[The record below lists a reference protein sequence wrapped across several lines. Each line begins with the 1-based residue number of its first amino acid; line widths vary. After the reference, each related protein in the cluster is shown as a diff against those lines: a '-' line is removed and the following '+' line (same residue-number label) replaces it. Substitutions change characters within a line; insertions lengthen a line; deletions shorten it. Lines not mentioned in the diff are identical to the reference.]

1 MVCNRVGRRPTGRKG
16 GFSLRKSLFLTAL
29 FVISVMSPMALADV
43 TETQFQDGSTS
54 YTHTFTGTGDGFAGN
69 LTFPYGAEVSSAT
82 FDIAG
87 EPSSTMWGN
96 LTTDSDFGGA
106 GTGQWSGTP
115 PGFAYGSRS
124 NLEVGNDQVQLVGNP
139 TNNVNGM
146 DRSTD
151 ATSTET
157 INNTGGFAANGD
169 QGFIGSTKSQS
180 SFSLTSSTSNYRGF
194 VIAHEDEYHSAT
206 YSSTS
211 VYTTPIVKRYNST
224 TGSYIGT
231 SSVSAGVCSYSTPL
245 YSTYDATSD
254 GNGNVWTVSYSY
266 RILVKWSVSSTGS
279 WTCQGTYSY
288 SGNYYPMGVDID
300 EDTGRMFVLMYESVY
315 PNYNRY
321 LYEVNPS
328 SPSSVNGSWLL
339 GSREQMGSSNTQPS
353 GLIVDLPKILTNE
366 YYRVKD
372 ITITSQ

>member
-1 MVCNRVGRRPTGRKG
+1 MLSRPKAHRAKRRFQYAKITISNCIIRN
-16 GFSLRKSLFLTAL
+16 FC
-29 FVISVMSPMALADV
+29 FVSNGIRDV

-82 FDIAG
+82 SDIAG

-96 LTTDSDFGGA
+96 MTTNSDFGGA

-146 DRSTD
+146 DRSTE

-169 QGFIGSTKSQS
+169 QGFIGSTKPLT
-180 SFSLTSSTSNYRGF
+180 SFSLTSSSSNYRGF

-231 SSVSAGVCSYSTPL
+231 SSVSAGTCSYSHHYTPPMMQL
-245 YSTYDATSD
+245 AT
-254 GNGNVWTVSYSY
+254 V
-266 RILVKWSVSSTGS
+266 
-279 WTCQGTYSY
+279 
-288 SGNYYPMGVDID
+288 M
-300 EDTGRMFVLMYESVY
+300 EMFGQFLTTIES
-315 PNYNRY
+315 
-321 LYEVNPS
+321 
-328 SPSSVNGSWLL
+328 
-339 GSREQMGSSNTQPS
+339 
-353 GLIVDLPKILTNE
+353 
-366 YYRVKD
+366 
-372 ITITSQ
+372 

>member
-1 MVCNRVGRRPTGRKG
+1 
-16 GFSLRKSLFLTAL
+16 
-29 FVISVMSPMALADV
+29 MALADV

-146 DRSTD
+146 DRSTE

-169 QGFIGSTKSQS
+169 QGFIGSTKPQS

-231 SSVSAGVCSYSTPL
+231 SSINSGVCSYSTPL

-266 RILVKWSVSSTGS
+266 RILVKWSVSSAGS

-300 EDTGRMFVLMYESVY
+300 EDTGRMFVLMYESSY

-328 SPSSVNGSWLL
+328 SPTSVNGSWLL
-339 GSREQMGSSNTQPS
+339 GSRDQMGTSKAQP
-353 GLIVDLPKILTNE
+353 
-366 YYRVKD
+366 R
-372 ITITSQ
+372 